1 MPNPRKRTLDCRRQ
15 RKRDRARMTAHRA
28 LPTTTF
34 VARVYPPVVDTFT
47 VGPMDGVCSFCQAL
61 RFPAEQLNCCQRGK
75 VSLPPLPACPQGLQ
89 DLFLGDTNLSRNFH
103 ANIRQYNSSVAFAS
117 FGAAMSTPLGRG
129 TYAFRIHGQVYHRSG
144 SLHPV
149 VGTSPN
155 TITQNVVYKEVL

>member
-1 MPNPRKRTLDCRRQ
+1 MQQPSWTSRTLHASSRIPSLIHTLIQTIQLQNIVGMPNPRKRTLDCRRQ

-103 ANIRQYNSSVAFAS
+103 ANIRQLAGHPFRGWPASV
-117 FGAAMSTPLGRG
+117 
-129 TYAFRIHGQVYHRSG
+129 
-144 SLHPV
+144 
-149 VGTSPN
+149 
-155 TITQNVVYKEVL
+155 